1 MTVFSIIAAFI
12 SVAAIASYINYRYF
26 KLPSTIGLIVIGLG
40 MSLAIIGLGA
50 LGVDIQ
56 SSAENFLSSISF
68 SETLMKGMLS
78 LLLFAGALKINLND
92 LAKKKLVVTTLATGG
107 VVATTFIV
115 GTAIYYVL
123 ILLGLFLPY
132 IYCLIFGALIAP
144 TDPVAVLALL
154 KSVNASKS
162 LEIKIAGE
170 ALFNDGVGVVVFTVL
185 VGIAVTGHSVSFGY
199 VSLLFLEEAIG
210 GIVFGLIIGWIAYR
224 MLKNVDDHSVEI
236 LMTLALVIGGYKLAS
251 ILHTS
256 GPIAVVVA
264 GLLIGNYGRAFA
276 MSAETRDHLD
286 KFWELIDEILNAV
299 LFIWIGLEIL
309 VLSFSFDFFIA
320 GLIAIPVTLFARFF
334 SVWTTISLLKFRQK
348 FSRNAISILSWG
360 GLRGGI
366 SIALALSL
374 ASGDARNLIV
384 SITYVIV
391 VFSILVQ
398 GLTLK
403 RLVKASQP

>member
-1 MTVFSIIAAFI
+1 MTIFSIIAVFI

-50 LGVDIQ
+50 LGVDIR
-56 SSAENFLSSISF
+56 SSAEKFLSGISF

-92 LAKKKLVVTTLATGG
+92 LAKRKLVVISLATGG
-107 VVATTFIV
+107 VVATTFVV
-115 GTAIYYVL
+115 GTAVYYIL
-123 ILLGLFLPY
+123 ILLGLSLPY

-199 VSLLFLEEAIG
+199 VSLLFLEEAVG

-251 ILHTS
+251 MLHTS
-256 GPIAVVVA
+256 GPIAVVVS

-320 GLIAIPVTLFARFF
+320 GLIAIPVALFARFF
-334 SVWTTISLLKFRQK
+334 SVWTTISLLKFRQQ
-348 FSRNAISILSWG
+348 FSRNAVAILSWG

-403 RLVKASQP
+403 RLIKASQL

>member
-1 MTVFSIIAAFI
+1 MTIFSIIAVFI
-12 SVAAIASYINYRYF
+12 SVAALASYINYRYF
-26 KLPSTIGLIVIGLG
+26 KLPSTIGLILIGLG
-40 MSLAIIGLGA
+40 MSLCIIGLGL
-50 LGVDIQ
+50 LGVDIRTP
-56 SSAENFLSSISF
+56 AERFLSSIDF

-92 LAKKKLVVTTLATGG
+92 LAKKKLAVTTLATGG

-115 GTAIYYVL
+115 GTALYF
-123 ILLGLFLPY
+123 ILKLLSLSMPY

-154 KSVNASKS
+154 KSVRTSKS

-170 ALFNDGVGVVVFTVL
+170 ALFNDGVGVVMFTVL
-185 VGIAVTGHSVSFGY
+185 VGIAVTGQAVSFGHI
-199 VSLLFLEEAIG
+199 SLLFLEEAVG
-210 GIVFGLIIGWIAYR
+210 GIVFGLIIGFIAYR

-236 LMTLALVIGGYKLAS
+236 LLTLALVIGGYKLAS
-251 ILHTS
+251 MLHTS

-309 VLSFSFDFFIA
+309 VLSFSLDYFVA
-320 GLIAIPVTLFARFF
+320 GLIAIPITLFARFF
-334 SVWTTISLLKFRQK
+334 SVWAIISILKFRQK
-348 FSRNAISILSWG
+348 FSRGAISILSWG

-374 ASGDARNLIV
+374 SAGDERNLIV

-398 GLTLK
+398 GLTIK
-403 RLVKASQP
+403 KLVKASQA

>member
-1 MTVFSIIAAFI
+1 MTIFSIIALFI
-12 SVAAIASYINYRYF
+12 SVAAVASYINYRYI
-26 KLPSTIGLIVIGLG
+26 KLPSTIGLMVIGLG
-40 MSLAIIGLGA
+40 MSLGIIGLSL
-50 LGVDIQ
+50 LGVDIRTP
-56 SSAENFLSSISF
+56 AEKMLGSISF

-92 LAKKKLVVTTLATGG
+92 LAKKKLVVISLATGG

-115 GTAIYYVL
+115 GTVIYYVL
-123 ILLGLFLPY
+123 ILLGLKLQY
-132 IYCLIFGALIAP
+132 IYCLIFGSLIAP
-144 TDPVAVLALL
+144 TDPVAVLGLL
-154 KSVNASKS
+154 KSVKAPKS

-170 ALFNDGVGVVVFTVL
+170 ALFNDGVGVVIFTVL
-185 VGIAVTGHSVSFGY
+185 VGIALTGHSVS
-199 VSLLFLEEAIG
+199 VSHISLLFLEEAIG
-210 GIVFGLIIGWIAYR
+210 GIVFGIILGFIAYR

-236 LMTLALVIGGYKLAS
+236 LLTLALVIGGYKLAS
-251 ILHTS
+251 MLHTS
-256 GPIAVVVA
+256 GPIAIVVA

-309 VLSFSFDFFIA
+309 VLSFSVDYLIA
-320 GLIAIPVTLFARFF
+320 GLIAIPVTLFARLF
-334 SVWTTISLLKFRQK
+334 SVWTTISILKFRQE

-374 ASGDARNLIV
+374 APGEARNLIV

-398 GLTLK
+398 GLSIK
-403 RLVKASQP
+403 KLVKASQV